1 MMSSSSSGMMSSS
14 SSSDMM
20 SSTTSGGMISS
31 SGMMSS
37 SSSGMMSSSSSTDMM
52 SSTTSGTM
60 ASSSSGMMTSS
71 SSSGMMMSSSSSG
84 MISTSSTMSS
94 SADATMMSSSTPSGT
109 ARSYEGAAVL
119 GVTDATAF
127 LSDTAAQ
134 NAVTAGIADIAGVSS
149 SNVDTTFSAVVAR
162 RLYDDSRR
170 LSGDQ
175 VQAGFTITL
184 PATLSSSAQ
193 ATAISSITSMTQ
205 SDFES
210 TVQTKLADAGITAH
224 NITVASFT
232 VPTEASTTPAA
243 IVGDAAA
250 SQGCQVRIGISLLML
265 STMTIAR
272 LIKM

>member
-1 MMSSSSSGMMSSS
+1 
-14 SSSDMM
+14 MM
-20 SSTTSGGMISS
+20 SST
-31 SGMMSS
+31 
-37 SSSGMMSSSSSTDMM
+37 
-52 SSTTSGTM
+52 
-60 ASSSSGMMTSS
+60 
-71 SSSGMMMSSSSSG
+71 
-84 MISTSSTMSS
+84 S
-94 SADATMMSSSTPSGT
+94 SAGT
-109 ARSYEGAAVL
+109 ARHYEGAAVL

-134 NAVTAGIADIAGVSS
+134 NAVTAGIADLAGVNS

-162 RLYDDSRR
+162 RLYEDSRR
-170 LSGDQ
+170 LSSDQ

-184 PATLSSSAQ
+184 PATLSSSDQ

-232 VPTEASTTPAA
+232 VPTETSTTPAGS
-243 IVGDAAA
+243 VGSAAA
-250 SQGCQVRIGISLLML
+250 SQGYQVRVGFSFLML
-265 STMTIAR
+265 SMTAIAR